1 MKKIIVS
8 IILSLVASALFFAVS
23 LAETYSYRDIVEKI
37 DTAIEAEGVDNV
49 SRTESNFSQDFSGI
63 IITWDKARSE
73 IYFDF
78 ASNDSNKAYSWK
90 FSELTPVAGIL
101 QSIGPLWYDLI
112 EFEKDGCM
120 LLYDLNS
127 SDTVKTSVYAP
138 TANLDGIISSNNT
151 PLNSAEAFINNIVDL
166 ANTFYSDDET
176 PIQEPSQHHSEGN
189 NPANENTITT
199 QTSAE
204 NTSGEDEAVTTDVK
218 TGEEVITAQEAQET
232 ELQEKIRQICNQIDE
247 VAEELNEGEIRQ
259 MTPSEY
265 KQKCNEM
272 INAAKK
278 MARYD
283 NIETDISTYL
293 SVVAFEAL
301 PDNIKT
307 NIIKRYNKNA
317 DKVNN
322 DYYGGEMVAM
332 EIFKANSVATKIVCS
347 SEKQVQL
354 IEMFDKLC
362 KDIEKESQKGEING
376 INTKTFYAAFNY
388 AQEKLSNRGI
398 FSHIVRYN
406 GGIAFVKL
414 LDEAKQLD
422 GFDNYFGRWGG
433 ILLDDNGESMLPE
446 NPKND
451 NEQFFAVFG
460 GIVKI
465 LEANYYIADMVLGNQ
480 VV

>member
-1 MKKIIVS
+1 MKKIFVS
-8 IILSLVASALFFAVS
+8 IILPLVASALFFAVS
-23 LAETYSYRDIVEKI
+23 LAGTYSYRDIVEKI

-63 IITWDKARSE
+63 IITWDNARSE

-78 ASNDSNKAYSWK
+78 ASNDSNKAYSWE

-112 EFEKDGCM
+112 DFEKDGCM
-120 LLYDLNS
+120 LLYDLNT
-127 SDTVKTSVYAP
+127 SDTVKTIVYAP
-138 TANLDGIISSNNT
+138 TVNLGDIVSSNNT
-151 PLNSAEAFINNIVDL
+151 SLNSAEAFINKIEDL
-166 ANTFYSDDET
+166 ANTVYSDDET
-176 PIQEPSQHHSEGN
+176 PIQEPSQHNSEDN

-204 NTSGEDEAVTTDVK
+204 NTSGEDEAVTADVK

-272 INAAKK
+272 INAAK